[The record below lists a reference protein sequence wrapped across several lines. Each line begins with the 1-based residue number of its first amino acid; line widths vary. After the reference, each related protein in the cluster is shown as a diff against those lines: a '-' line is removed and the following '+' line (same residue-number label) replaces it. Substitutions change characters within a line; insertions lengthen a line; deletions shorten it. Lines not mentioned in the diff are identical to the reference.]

1 MQMQTFYTRA
11 EHGALPVRVASGGRF
26 EVLSLDGTSTL
37 STHETKGDLLASIT
51 GTKWWGDARWPTY
64 FQLNVPV
71 SRPPPPGGGIL
82 DMFAL
87 DPRLT
92 TRPQA
97 PRVRRQTALTVAPQ
111 PALGIA
117 LAVRGKEVRKLLF
130 AGFGLR
136 MARGGYDPEEVLQEV
151 YRGILARNNGIC
163 PFDPRKSSFGHYVHL
178 VTECILSNYH
188 RKESRRREVE
198 QIGLPAREGGT
209 VDVAVAAERRLGND
223 ERWGDGGDALASRNL
238 HRHLTRLRM
247 QGMDVDPLAERLVP
261 FLMDGMGRREIA
273 KQLGVSE
280 GRVTQALS
288 SLRTHAVGWA
298 K

>member
-11 EHGALPVRVASGGRF
+11 EHGALPVRIASGRF

-37 STHETKGDLLASIT
+37 STHETKGDLLASVT
-51 GTKWWGDARWPTY
+51 GKPWWVEARWPTY
-64 FQLNVPV
+64 FQLNIPT

-87 DPRLT
+87 DPRH
-92 TRPQA
+92 TRPRA
-97 PRVRRQTALTVAPQ
+97 PRIRTVTPE
-111 PALGIA
+111 PVLGIDLA
-117 LAVRGKEVRKLLF
+117 LRGKEVRKLLF

-151 YRGILARNNGIC
+151 YKGILARNKGIC
-163 PFDPRKSSFGHYVHL
+163 PFDRRKSSFGHYIHMVA
-178 VTECILSNYH
+178 ECVLSNYH

-198 QIGLPAREGGT
+198 QIGLPSGSEGGS
-209 VDVAVAAERRLGND
+209 VDVAVAAERRLRND

-238 HRHLTRLRM
+238 HRHLMRLRM
-247 QGMDVDPLAERLVP
+247 RGMDVDPLAERLVP

-273 KQLGVSE
+273 RQLDVSE

-288 SLRTHAVGWA
+288 SLRVHAVGWA